1 MNVFLHKNKLIK
13 THVCYYRS
21 EINLFTY
28 MNVATHDAP
37 SVVVVVVAVVVA
49 VVAAAAFASY
59 FFLFEFLVHLCLS
72 CLSCLSC

>member
-1 MNVFLHKNKLIK
+1 MNVHTPKIWC
-13 THVCYYRS
+13 TIH
-21 EINLFTY
+21 Y

-37 SVVVVVVAVVVA
+37 SVVVVVVAVVVAA

-72 CLSCLSC
+72 CLSS